1 MTNAKRISAGQRFM
15 ASDLTVGSAH
25 SVGQWEVTQTFEGG
39 DGLAYARIANTLDR
53 SRVKTLAEGALL
65 DRHLFRRVD

>member
-39 DGLAYARIANTLDR
+39 DGLSYARIANTLDR

-65 DRHLFRRVD
+65 DRSLFRRVG